1 MSSTFKRYRRYASL
15 VRGYLECLFAR
26 LARSLT
32 LFYRAAAGLM
42 LGLIVC
48 VAQLQAA
55 PGDLDTTFNPSFL
68 VPGFSGGGGNLSSSG
83 KLMQIRP
90 DGKIVLAGGYD
101 PQAPGVLFQEIWL
114 TVSRLNAD
122 GTVDNSF
129 NGVLSSPFILDD
141 ASRINLPKSLHLLPD
156 GRLLIASRC
165 WITDTGVSVDYK
177 FCLVRID
184 ELGNPDPTFGSSGF
198 VIQRVGPGDSDLE
211 SSGVQPDGKI
221 IAVGTCWS
229 TNSLLTK
236 VDQACLARFLSNGSL
251 DPSFATGGIFQ
262 QSLTTS
268 DRLNRV
274 ALQIDG
280 SIVTLGVCGADS
292 CVVRFTANGA
302 LDTSFNST
310 GIRNVSF
317 AGHSFSGK
325 DLATSPDGKILI
337 AGQCSGAGYSYFCIA
352 KLNANGTPVTT
363 FGNAGPGRTVIST
376 TPFAQNKPSSMRLQ
390 SDGKIVMSGSCD
402 NTICVARFFDDGTL
416 DKAFGADGIASVTAL
431 PFYYELFNAE
441 VAIDRNGKI
450 LSRGACIYDDALGV
464 RQIASCTARLEG
476 STTAARVCSL
486 DIDGDGQVFSNTD
499 ALIMSRAAAKLT
511 GSAVIGGITFP
522 ANATRNTWP
531 LVRDYLVRQ
540 CGMSLVP

>member
-1 MSSTFKRYRRYASL
+1 MLSIFRRYRRHLSL
-15 VRGYLECLFAR
+15 ARGYVQCLFTR
-26 LARSLT
+26 LILPLT
-32 LFYRAAAGLM
+32 FFCRTAAGLT

-55 PGDLDTTFNPSFL
+55 PGDLDTTFNPNFL

-177 FCLVRID
+177 FCLVRTD
-184 ELGNPDPTFGSSGF
+184 ELGNPDPTFGNNGF
-198 VIQRVGPGDSDLE
+198 VIQRVSPGNSDLE
-211 SSGVQPDGKI
+211 SAVVQPDGKV

-229 TNSLLTK
+229 TNTLATK

-251 DPSFATGGIFQ
+251 DTSFATGGIFQ
-262 QSLTTS
+262 QSLTTR
-268 DRLNRV
+268 DKLNHA

-280 SIVTLGVCGADS
+280 SIAILGSCAGDE
-292 CVVRFTANGA
+292 CVVRFTPSGA

-310 GIRNVSF
+310 GIRNISF
-317 AGHSFSGK
+317 AGHSFSGV
-325 DLATSPDGKILI
+325 DLAISPDGRILI

-352 KLNANGTPVTT
+352 KLNANGTPVTA
-363 FGNAGPGRTVIST
+363 FGNAGPGRTVISA
-376 TPFAQNKPSSMRLQ
+376 TPFAQNKAASIRVQ
-390 SDGKIVMSGSCD
+390 SDGKILMSGSCD
-402 NTICVARFFDDGTL
+402 NTLCVARFFDDGTL
-416 DKAFGADGIASVTAL
+416 DKAFGAEGIASVTAL
-431 PFYYELFNAE
+431 PTYYELLNSE
-441 VAIDRNGKI
+441 VTIDRNGKI
-450 LSRGACIYDDALGV
+450 LARGTCIYDDALGV
-464 RQIASCTARLEG
+464 RQTASCTARLEG
-476 STTAARVCSL
+476 STTAARVCNL
-486 DIDGDGQVFSNTD
+486 DIDGDGQVFSSTD

-511 GSAVIGGITFP
+511 GGAVIGGITFP
-522 ANATRNTWP
+522 ANATRNSWP